1 MTKKLY
7 RSREDKFVGGVL
19 AGMAAYYGN
28 DPILWRLGFIV
39 LLALTGIMPFVL
51 IYLIA
56 WVLIPQEP
64 QIAAMDK
71 EDYTVRDE
79 SEGA

>member
-1 MTKKLY
+1 MIKKLY
-7 RSREDKFVGGVL
+7 RSREDKFLGGVL
-19 AGMAAYYGN
+19 GGIAAYTGY
-28 DPILWRLGFIV
+28 DPIIFRLCFII
-39 LLALTGIMPFVL
+39 LLALTGVMPFAL

-64 QIAAMDK
+64 QIAAMGK

-79 SEGA
+79 SKGA